1 MIIDLDIRIAKTA
14 KGYRVTAQTPEG
26 ALAEATLD
34 EDALFAP
41 EFQDKLTQVREEPF
55 TTDQT
60 LFQEIGDTLF
70 RALFRD
76 QVQDLFFALYS
87 QRVQGDEAASL
98 RLRLNV
104 HHDALALAA
113 LPWEFMRHGD
123 VFLATQINTLLTRQ
137 LLNLEYG
144 DIESLQV
151 QGAPQIL
158 IVVPEVN
165 NLDTEKELKAI
176 TQALDAAQIPYHA
189 LTGRVTRQTLDDALA
204 QKPYAILHFI
214 GHGVVEEDADGTM
227 HGKLRLNAAGE
238 SQPPGEDED
247 WITEIELQSLLGN
260 HKSLKLAV
268 LNGCEVGE
276 VNSRPEGEGF
286 WGVVPALLRAGV
298 PAVVAMQYPIRDD
311 VAIQFAETFYRR
323 LCTGQWVGRVDF
335 AVTLARNAC
344 FLAFPDDRGFA
355 TPVLYLRSKDGV
367 IFDIASADQP
377 SSAADLPC
385 PDAPKPP
392 QRLLH
397 RYRNA
402 NAATLL
408 DRYRLL
414 EGRLQRILRQIDGL
428 AEDATGPD
436 AWRARRY
443 KRNRDKL
450 ERELD
455 EMADVLRWRAFEA
468 CQELGELRSRL
479 AEKEAERNALEDAG
493 EYVSYD
499 LKNAIFTLHERILA
513 LEDVIEEM
521 NALMEGAG

>member
-1 MIIDLDIRIAKTA
+1 MIIDLDIRIAKA
-14 KGYRVTAQTPEG
+14 EKGYRVTAQAPDSG
-26 ALAEATLD
+26 LAEAALD
-34 EDALFAP
+34 HDALFAP
-41 EFQDKLTQVREEPF
+41 EFQEKLTQVRDEPF
-55 TTDQT
+55 TTDQA
-60 LFQEIGDTLF
+60 LFREIGETLF

-104 HHDALALAA
+104 HDDALELAT
-113 LPWEFMRHGD
+113 LPWEFLHAGD
-123 VFLATQINTLLTRQ
+123 VFLSTQINTLLTRQ

-144 DIESLQV
+144 DIDTLKVE
-151 QGAPQIL
+151 GKPQTL
-158 IVVPEVN
+158 IVIPQVG
-165 NLDTEKELKAI
+165 NLDTEREEEAI
-176 TQALDAAQIPYHA
+176 RQALDAAQIPYRV
-189 LTGRVTRQTLDDALA
+189 LKGQVTRQALDDALA
-204 QKPYAILHFI
+204 QTPYAILHFI
-214 GHGVVEEDADGTM
+214 GHGAFEEDAQGVM
-227 HGKLRLNAAGE
+227 HGSLRLNAAGDDL
-238 SQPPGEDED
+238 PPGEDED
-247 WITEIELQSLLGN
+247 WITEVELQSLLGN
-260 HKSLKLAV
+260 HRSLKLVA

-276 VNSRPEGEGF
+276 VSQRPEGEGF
-286 WGVVPALLRAGV
+286 WGVVPALLRAGI

-323 LCTGQWVGRVDF
+323 LCTGQWAGRVDY

-367 IFDIASADQP
+367 IFDIASPGVVP
-377 SSAADLPC
+377 SSGPEPC

-392 QRLLH
+392 QRLLY

-402 NAATLL
+402 DMSTLIDRYHLL
-408 DRYRLL
+408 D
-414 EGRLQRILRQIDGL
+414 GRLQRILLQIDGL
-428 AEDATGPD
+428 AAEVTGPD
-436 AWRARRY
+436 AWRLRRY

-468 CQELGELRSRL
+468 CQELATLREAL
-479 AEKEAERNALEDAG
+479 AEKEAERDALEDAG

-499 LKNAIFTLHERILA
+499 LKNAIFALHERILA
-513 LEDVIEEM
+513 LEDLMAEVEELL
-521 NALMEGAG
+521 ARAE